1 MYILKGGSMNR
12 MMTVSWGPHHLIQ
25 PSFLSSSPVIRYTL
39 LSGYLKILKKK
50 QSRHQWYYNV
60 QHILT
65 FLGLINDL
73 MIHWPFCSHHLP
85 DIRSNLSPNND
96 VKIRFLFSPYIHVFN
111 CTLDKACLI
120 LVRVM
125 EYICLEVITYVVCK
139 LLRICIIEFI
149 IFLSLHPN
157 NVWRN

>member
-1 MYILKGGSMNR
+1 MVRWTAWWLSAGVLITWYNQAFYP
-12 MMTVSWGPHHLIQ
+12 PHRSLGIPCYQ
-25 PSFLSSSPVIRYTL
+25 DAWK
-39 LSGYLKILKKK
+39 YLKKN

-85 DIRSNLSPNND
+85 DIHSNVSPNDD

-139 LLRICIIEFI
+139 LLWICIIEFI

>member
-12 MMTVSWGPHHLIQ
+12 MMTVSRGTHRLIQ
-25 PSFLSSSPVIRYTL
+25 PSLLSSSPVIRYTL
-39 LSGYLKILKKK
+39 LSGYLKVWKK
-50 QSRHQWYYNV
+50 QWYYNV

-85 DIRSNLSPNND
+85 DIRSNVSPNND

-111 CTLDKACLI
+111 CTLDKS
-120 LVRVM
+120 M
-125 EYICLEVITYVVCK
+125 SD
-139 LLRICIIEFI
+139 
-149 IFLSLHPN
+149 LSQGHGIYMSWSYHLCS
-157 NVWRN
+157 V

>member
-25 PSFLSSSPVIRYTL
+25 PSLLSSSPVIRYTL
-39 LSGYLKILKKK
+39 LSGYLKILKKN

-65 FLGLINDL
+65 FLGLINEL

-85 DIRSNLSPNND
+85 DIHSNVSPNDD

-111 CTLDKACLI
+111 CTLDKS
-120 LVRVM
+120 M
-125 EYICLEVITYVVCK
+125 SD
-139 LLRICIIEFI
+139 
-149 IFLSLHPN
+149 LSQGHGIYMSWSYHLCS
-157 NVWRN
+157 V

>member
-1 MYILKGGSMNR
+1 MNR

-39 LSGYLKILKKK
+39 LSGYLKILKKTNHVI
-50 QSRHQWYYNV
+50 SDIIMYN
-60 QHILT
+60 T
-65 FLGLINDL
+65 YWPSYDL

-85 DIRSNLSPNND
+85 AIRSNVSPNND

-139 LLRICIIEFI
+139 LLWICIIEFI